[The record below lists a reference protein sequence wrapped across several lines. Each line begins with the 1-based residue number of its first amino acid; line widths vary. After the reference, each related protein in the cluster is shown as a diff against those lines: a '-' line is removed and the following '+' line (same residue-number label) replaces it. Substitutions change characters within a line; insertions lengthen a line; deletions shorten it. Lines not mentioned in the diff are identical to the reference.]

1 MTLRNRRT
9 TLFAILAFAL
19 CVAGQSG
26 CASRTPAEAKAAP
39 SPAEALA
46 EAPRWVVEGCRAYWP
61 DETERREVVCGV
73 GSAAAHRNRVAVRDT
88 AIARAR
94 AEISRSLVV
103 TIESLVRLE
112 ETERG
117 EAELQTIIHQLSS
130 TSLRGVQLEETWKS
144 MTGEV
149 HALVSLDLARV
160 QESVR
165 SNPALSPAT
174 REDLAA
180 RAAAAFAAFDERQR
194 SEASR

>member
-1 MTLRNRRT
+1 MIPRQFRT
-9 TLFAILAFAL
+9 TAFAL
-19 CVAGQSG
+19 LALSVVTHAA
-26 CASRTPAEAKAAP
+26 CATQPSAESTPPPSTAEV
-39 SPAEALA
+39 LA
-46 EAPRWVVEGCRAYWP
+46 EAPSWVVDGCRAYWS
-61 DETERREVVCGV
+61 DTTERREVVCGV
-73 GSAAAHRNRVAVRDT
+73 GSAPAHRNRVAVRDT

-112 ETERG
+112 ETDRG

-130 TSLRGVQLEETWKS
+130 TSLRGVQLEQTWKS

-165 SNPALSPAT
+165 SHKALSPAAQ
-174 REDLAA
+174 EDLAA
-180 RAAAAFAAFDERQR
+180 RAAAAFAAFEERQR